1 MARALDAVRVLTTY
15 DAHDTKTVEVMFP
28 QLSSVDLDDSMYVV
42 SARGR
47 VYRGFFAFRRPSTEQ
62 PADLAAAA
70 AVLCSRCYLR
80 RYPRLHLDCQK
91 PSALWLPS
99 QG

>member
-1 MARALDAVRVLTTY
+1 MRMARALDAVRVLTTY

-47 VYRGFFAFRRPSTEQ
+47 VYRGFFAFRR
-62 PADLAAAA
+62 LARSSP
-70 AVLCSRCYLR
+70 LT
-80 RYPRLHLDCQK
+80 
-91 PSALWLPS
+91 WLLLPLFYAP
-99 QG
+99 GAT